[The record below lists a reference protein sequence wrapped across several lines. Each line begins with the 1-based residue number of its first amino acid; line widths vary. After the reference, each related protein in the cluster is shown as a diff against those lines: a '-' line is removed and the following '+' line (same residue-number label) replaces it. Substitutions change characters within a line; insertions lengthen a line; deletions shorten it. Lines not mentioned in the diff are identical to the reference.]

1 VEPMKDIRREVAL
14 ASKGPETSAQ
24 PVAPRGV

>member
-1 VEPMKDIRREVAL
+1 VEPMNDIRREVAQ
-14 ASKGPETSAQ
+14 ATKAAETSAQ